1 MEKEGVWYLLIY
13 VPEVSIFLQLM
24 LSLTSIF
31 QETQKPIFTESEGL
45 VDSVFSIYLGHLGLA
60 INFITDDD
68 KDNFMRIE

>member
-1 MEKEGVWYLLIY
+1 
-13 VPEVSIFLQLM
+13 M

-31 QETQKPIFTESEGL
+31 QETQKPIFTESEGQVDL
-45 VDSVFSIYLGHLGLA
+45 VFLINLGHLGLA